1 MPIFSVE
8 APNGKIYDVEAPEGT
23 PEQSILAFAN
33 QAYAQ
38 DQSRVREPAL
48 IEAAPVEPKTGFSAL
63 IPSIKRGGA
72 GLASLTGDVLPAMAG
87 RVGEKLGISGAKEF
101 ADRQMAEAAAE
112 QERIQQ
118 MYPSAVPSYKDIKG
132 GGDLLTYVVESVGEL
147 IPSMLP
153 SVLTG
158 GVAGVAGRGAMVAA
172 EQAAKKASMDAA
184 QKTLLSYSGSKL
196 SQQELVNLATADAV
210 KAGQAAAQKVAL
222 KYQAAGAVTGSA
234 AQNVPEVYQNVAQET
249 GKEDLGAALLFGGFN
264 SILDAITPL
273 TLLRKAKGVGL
284 TENELIGAWYK
295 RAGKGALTGFATEGS
310 TEAVQ
315 EMSSAAAEK
324 FVDNNK
330 EFFNKENFERFINA
344 GLKGGIGGGV
354 ASGATNVAFGQREP
368 KAVPQPSTVE
378 PTTTSTAPAFTV
390 VPDQEVMSEEAFK
403 AFTEGKKKEE
413 VADVNRPTFTQ
424 ASGASAGVSG
434 EPGAG
439 GAPAGAA
446 GSESAGM
453 ADVAGATSL
462 IEGGDGEQQRS
473 LVPTEE
479 DELRAAEA
487 SAAANAPFVQWLADN
502 GYGDKDLSAEQYAE
516 LRKQFDSQS
525 KEVLPNLAKEVEKK
539 EIAAAPV
546 EAKPVEAAPVEAKP
560 VEVAPVVEAK
570 PVEVAAA
577 PVVEAKT
584 EPKKPIPAPKYNASK
599 TTQDLIA
606 AEKARRASSKKPV
619 EVMNQKVET
628 GLDVEPEAR
637 RSETH
642 QAGIS
647 LAQTYRQQQTAL
659 AREIDTD
666 ETLSKEEKAAGKAFQ
681 NYMIV
686 GNNNI
691 KNALNILAADMF
703 DGAAYNSN
711 PYLPN
716 VGGASAKL
724 FYGSLNPANKKFVD
738 DKVAFLKA
746 QEQRLKKFS
755 GDKKDQTKKDFD
767 EYGESIEIKLTGKQ
781 RKDLNK
787 ANKEQIKQN
796 EAKIKE
802 YNENL
807 KKLGEV
813 AKAEGEMF
821 GGTTPTFMAH
831 VLRGDLRSALNDV
844 VKDNSGEF
852 TALDKLVAKRL
863 LSAKTLPSVVVVD
876 KLPDGA
882 LGAYDSGVDTMYI
895 AQNALNSHIVLH
907 EAVHGHTLTMIRDW
921 ENGDVIN
928 NGVASLNELYE
939 FLKANHPELATEYGI
954 KEDLAEFASEV
965 MSNRNFQDR
974 LKKIPYKRSNVFTE
988 FARAV
993 LRILGINEGDK
1004 FNALASA
1011 LISLDTMLSTGRQY
1025 QESAEF
1031 APGAG
1036 ETAKYATDAQAKKEP
1051 KRAEYGDTKTIP
1063 ELRETMPRTPDSP
1076 VHSIKKAL
1084 EPDKR
1089 HSTYENVA
1097 KLIQN
1102 DRRAIYNWENN
1113 LVKAN
1118 KIIYYGLNENDVATA
1133 IAKSGGEAEHLFNF
1147 NIKNPSQDL
1156 YKAIGAYADARGI
1169 KIQDALIDLQMIFTA
1184 LHEPERRNIKYILNV
1199 PLPLEAAERRKE
1211 IVSLVRSNRV
1221 NTNQAKQLRSLLDEL
1236 IADPNN
1242 QLKEGQKG
1250 YGARFSSADDYSSWP
1265 INKDAAEY
1273 NVVGNVDPALYAQ
1286 VKKELYDNS
1295 AQKDLIDD
1303 IKKAVKALNEATIEL
1318 DIRAN
1323 YWSKPVSNLKAFYDY
1338 ADYIPFK
1345 GKKDEKQSI
1354 EDQEIEFDSQVNG
1367 RELQEAA
1374 YSTEGRLSQPDNPL
1388 LQVLA
1393 DGVRSAMR
1401 AGRGGTRL
1409 NEDGSPIIDIDGKP
1423 MQFGVTHAIVNA
1435 IRGKRILDENGNP
1448 VLNAKG
1454 EPTYGPSLIS
1464 GKLEDTITFEQR
1476 YDDTIIQKLK
1486 EKGENNFF
1494 HYLPNGTIEI
1504 WSIDSPV
1511 LREAIR
1517 RSYKNSNPLLD
1528 TFSRVTS
1535 WVGQQHTRYNVAF
1548 APKNFIGD
1556 TLANAGI
1563 MGAEMGVGKFGAV
1576 VGQVAR
1582 HGLLKARKF
1591 SQLYAANKVD
1601 EIKRLA
1607 KTDDY
1612 IRDMWDYVSNGGK
1625 VSYISGVG
1633 AQSQFQKMQENIERV
1648 SVLTTKEKVDDFL
1661 DVYWAEPFELA
1672 SRVAAYRVAKA
1683 DYINNQNMNEKD
1695 AIMKATGYVK
1705 NLANFEQTGDYGKV
1719 LGSFFMFFRASAT
1732 GAVRA
1737 IDALTPIFRDPVA
1750 AWAALPASVS
1760 GDTSPEGIR
1769 TKEEFFANMAKQRR
1783 TAMAMLAAIAGT
1795 GFSVYMMALAMADGD
1810 DEGRN
1815 RTAIDDMDR
1824 WTRFARFPIPGTEK
1838 IVQIPW
1844 GFGLGAFAAAGAQI
1858 AALLVGNSSY
1868 TQAFNNIKDVGM
1880 DSFLPLPTSK
1890 INMFENPAAWA
1901 MDSITPSIARPF
1913 FEYAMNMDGLGRE
1926 IYNNRQ
1932 SRVGDAYTG
1941 GDNIPDLYKDAAR
1954 MLANITNGDI
1964 DVSPNVMYF
1973 FANNY
1978 LDGLSRVIHNSYGI
1992 GMVAA
1997 GEKEFNPK
2005 TDTMVLDSFFG
2016 APSNVDA
2023 REFSKVENK
2032 IKDKERKLN
2041 MFKSDPERYA
2051 EYVMEN
2057 PIDEA
2062 LVAIYNKAVG
2072 GQLNKLNEQA
2082 NIYRKMP
2089 DLTPKERKELLDPIK
2104 AQQNLY
2110 KRHLISLFEAYDI
2123 TP

>member
-1 MPIFSVE
+1 MADLQQLYSALEKADAAGDVASAKQLADWIRAEQS
-8 APNGKIYDVEAPEGT
+8 APNMAVVEPVPEYVPT
-23 PEQSILAFAN
+23 
-33 QAYAQ
+33 
-38 DQSRVREPAL
+38 
-48 IEAAPVEPKTGFSAL
+48 PKTGLSAFV
-63 IPSIKRGGA
+63 PAVKRGA
-72 GLASLTGDVLPAMAG
+72 LGLQSLVADVAPAMAG
-87 RVGEKLGISGAKEF
+87 RIGEKLGITGAKEY
-101 ADRQMAEAAAE
+101 ADRQMMEAAQA
-112 QERIQQ
+112 QERTQQ
-118 MYPSAVPSYKDIKG
+118 MYPSAVPSYTDIKS

-153 SVLTG
+153 SILTG

-222 KYQAAGAVTGSA
+222 KYQAAGAVAGSA

-273 TLLRKAKGVGL
+273 TLLRKAKGFGL

-295 RAGKGALTGFATEGS
+295 RAGKGVLTGFATEGS

-324 FVDNNK
+324 FVDSNK

-368 KAVPQPSTVE
+368 KVTPPPSTVE
-378 PTTTSTAPAFTV
+378 PTTTSESAAFTT
-390 VPDQEVMSEEAFK
+390 VPDQEIMSEEAFK
-403 AFTEGKKKEE
+403 DFTEGKKKEE

-424 ASGASAGVSG
+424 AGGASAGVSG

-439 GAPAGAA
+439 GAPAGVA
-446 GSESAGM
+446 GSEPAGV

-462 IEGGDGEQQRS
+462 IEGGEGEQQRP
-473 LVPTEE
+473 LVE
-479 DELRAAEA
+479 AAPSKTISEQIVAQEGKPDFLDWLEA
-487 SAAANAPFVQWLADN
+487 KGISVADPSQDWPGLEAQWKAESTQAPIIA
-502 GYGDKDLSAEQYAE
+502 GP
-516 LRKQFDSQS
+516 
-525 KEVLPNLAKEVEKK
+525 KEVLPEIAKEAEKK
-539 EIAAAPV
+539 QI
-546 EAKPVEAAPVEAKP
+546 EAVAP
-560 VEVAPVVEAK
+560 VEVAPVVEA
-570 PVEVAAA
+570 A
-577 PVVEAKT
+577 PVVETKK
-584 EPKKPIPAPKYNASK
+584 EPKKSIPAPVYNASK

-606 AEKARRASSKKPV
+606 AEKARKAANKKPV
-619 EVMNQKVET
+619 EVLNQKVET

-642 QAGIS
+642 KAGIS
-647 LAQTYRQQQTAL
+647 LAQTYRQQQTEL
-659 AREIDTD
+659 AKEIDTD

-716 VGGASAKL
+716 IGGASAKL
-724 FYGSLNPANKKFVD
+724 FYSSLNPANKKFVD

-813 AKAEGEMF
+813 AKAEGEMY
-821 GGTTPTFMAH
+821 GGTTKAFMSH
-831 VLRGDLRSALNDV
+831 VLRGDLRSALNDI
-844 VKDNSGEF
+844 VKDTSGEF

-863 LSAKTLPSVVVVD
+863 LNAKTLPSVVVVD

-907 EAVHGHTLTMIRDW
+907 EAVHGHTLTMIREW
-921 ENGDVIN
+921 ENARVVN
-928 NGVASLNELYE
+928 KGVADLNELYE
-939 FLKANHPELATEYGI
+939 FLKANHPELAAEYGI

-965 MSNRNFQDR
+965 MSNRNFQDK
-974 LKKIPYKRSNVFTE
+974 LKQIPYKRSNVFTE

-993 LRILGINEGDK
+993 LRILGITDGDN

-1011 LISLDTMLSTGRQY
+1011 LVSLDTMLSTARQY

-1036 ETAKYATDAQAKKEP
+1036 ETVKYATDAEARKEP
-1051 KRAEYGDTKTIP
+1051 KRAEYTGPKTID
-1063 ELRETMPRTPDSP
+1063 ELKAAMPRTPDSP
-1076 VHSIKKAL
+1076 AHTIKKAL
-1084 EPDKR
+1084 EPNKR
-1089 HSTYENVA
+1089 HSTYENIV
-1097 KLIQN
+1097 KLTQN
-1102 DRRAIYNWENN
+1102 DRRAIYNWENG
-1113 LVKAN
+1113 LAKAN

-1147 NIKNPSQDL
+1147 NIKIPSQDL
-1156 YKAIGAYADARGI
+1156 YKSIGAYADAKGM
-1169 KIQDALIDLQMIFTA
+1169 KIQDALVELQMIFTA
-1184 LHEPERRNIKYILNV
+1184 LHEPERRNVKYMLNV
-1199 PLPLEAAERRKE
+1199 PLPLEAAQRRKD
-1211 IVSLVRSNRV
+1211 IVDLVRSNKV
-1221 NTNQAKQLRSLLDEL
+1221 NASQAKQLRNLLDEL

-1250 YGARFSSADDYSSWP
+1250 YGSRFSSADDFSSLP
-1265 INKDAAEY
+1265 TNKDAAEY
-1273 NVVGNVDPALYAQ
+1273 NVVGNVNPALYAQ
-1286 VKKELYDNS
+1286 VKKELYDSS
-1295 AQKDLIDD
+1295 AQKALIDD
-1303 IKKAVKALNEATIEL
+1303 IKSSVKRLNEATIEL
-1318 DIRAN
+1318 DTRAN
-1323 YWSKPVSNLKAFYDY
+1323 YWSKPVNNLKSFYGY

-1345 GKKDEKQSI
+1345 GRPGEKQSI
-1354 EDQEIEFDSQVNG
+1354 ADQEIEFDSPVNG

-1374 YSTEGRLSQPDNPL
+1374 FTAEGRLSQPDNPL

-1409 NEDGSPIIDIDGKP
+1409 NEDGSPIIDVDGKP

-1435 IRGKRILDENGNP
+1435 IKQG
-1448 VLNAKG
+1448 
-1454 EPTYGPSLIS
+1454 LIS
-1464 GKLEDTITFEQR
+1464 GNNGKPVQTIAFEQR

-1504 WSIDSPV
+1504 WAIDSPV

-1591 SQLYAANKVD
+1591 SQLYAANNIN

-1683 DYINNQNMNEKD
+1683 DYINNQNMKEKD

-1783 TAMAMLAAIAGT
+1783 TAMAMLASIAGT
-1795 GFSVYMMALAMADGD
+1795 GAAVYMMSLAMADD
-1810 DEGRN
+1810 DEEGRN

-1844 GFGLGAFAAAGAQI
+1844 GFGLGAFAAAGAQV
-1858 AALLVGNSSY
+1858 AALLVGNSSFG
-1868 TQAFNNIKDVGM
+1868 QAFNNIKDVGM

-1901 MDSITPSIARPF
+1901 MDSITPSVARPF

-1978 LDGLSRVIHNSYGI
+1978 MDGLSRVIHNSYGI

-1997 GEKEFNPK
+1997 GQKEFNPK
-2005 TDTMVLDSFFG
+2005 TDTMVFDSFFG

-2023 REFSKVENK
+2023 REFSKVENQ

-2057 PIDEA
+2057 PEDEA
-2062 LVAIYNKAVG
+2062 LVEIYNKAVG
-2072 GQLNKLNEQA
+2072 GPLNDLREQA

-2089 DLTPKERKELLDPIK
+2089 DLTPKERKEYLDPIK

-2110 KRHLISLFEAYDI
+2110 KRHLIGVFEAYNI